1 MKKIREKMV
10 QEISGYVCDRC
21 GREAAA
27 DDTKELEAEEF
38 VSIERVGGYSSI
50 FGDGNLISVDICQ
63 HCLKD
68 VLGEWLRIGN
78 VNETNLPNS

>member
-1 MKKIREKMV
+1 MV

-21 GREAAA
+21 GREATA
-27 DDTKELEAEEF
+27 DDINELEAEEF

-78 VNETNLPNS
+78 VNEINLPNS

>member
-1 MKKIREKMV
+1 MV
-10 QEISGYVCDRC
+10 QEIYGYVCDRC

-27 DDTKELEAEEF
+27 GDTNELEAEEF

-78 VNETNLPNS
+78 VNKANLPNS

>member
-1 MKKIREKMV
+1 MKKIRKKMV

-21 GREAAA
+21 GREAAV
-27 DDTKELEAEEF
+27 DDIKELEAEEF

-50 FGDGNLISVDICQ
+50 FGDGNLISIDICQ

-78 VNETNLPNS
+78 VNEINLPNS

>member
-1 MKKIREKMV
+1 MKKIRKKMV

-27 DDTKELEAEEF
+27 DNTNELEAEEF

-78 VNETNLPNS
+78 VNETNMPNS

>member
-1 MKKIREKMV
+1 MV

-21 GREAAA
+21 GREAAT
-27 DDTKELEAEEF
+27 DNTYELEAEEF

-50 FGDGNLISVDICQ
+50 FGDGNRISVDICQ

-78 VNETNLPNS
+78 VNETNMPNS